1 MQSFCGLGI
10 EASTERVSIAACC
23 GGRVAVREL
32 TEGELASRAVYAAI
46 REVLDGLALP
56 TEQLGCIAYGAGPG
70 SFTGVR
76 IAAAVAQALGYAL
89 AIPVVPVSTLA
100 VIAAEALDHARCE
113 RVLVGLDARRSQ
125 LYVGDYVQ
133 DATQVVRSVGGDQLL
148 TPAAIRPP
156 AGRFLAAGPGWQ
168 VYPEAVGR
176 LGVACTGVDAER
188 LPSAQVLLRLAAA
201 RFASGAVVAAM
212 QALPNYLGEDVGVR
226 AAPGDK
232 EEPN

>member
-1 MQSFCGLGI
+1 MESFCCLGI
-10 EASTERVSIAACC
+10 EAATERASIAACC

-32 TEGELASRAVYAAI
+32 TDGEIASRAVYRAVS
-46 REVLDGLALP
+46 EVLDRLALP

-100 VIAAEALDHARCE
+100 VIAAEALGQAGCE

-125 LYVGDYVQ
+125 LYVGDYVP
-133 DATQVVRSVGGDQLL
+133 DAAEVVRSVGGDQLL
-148 TPAAIRPP
+148 APDAIRPP
-156 AGRFLAAGPGWQ
+156 PGRFLAVGPGWQ

-176 LGVACTGVDAER
+176 LGAACTGVDAER
-188 LPSAQVLLRLAAA
+188 LPSAEVLLRLAAA
-201 RFASGAVVAAM
+201 RFCSGAVVAAT
-212 QALPNYLGEDVGVR
+212 QALPNYVGDDVGVR

-232 EEPN
+232 EETN